1 MNDGLKVSGVIAGGV
16 FMIGCCVAL
25 SVGSVVVLGVISG
38 LWAWLGGLDL
48 ALSAGVAL
56 VVAIVA
62 YGVLRGKKR
71 NARTPQAEAT
81 ADTTDP
87 AT

>member
-1 MNDGLKVSGVIAGGV
+1 MNEGRKISVIAAGGAA
-16 FMIGCCVAL
+16 MIACCVAL
-25 SVGSVVVLGVISG
+25 SVGSAVVLGAIGG
-38 LWAWLGGLDL
+38 LWAWLGGLDP
-48 ALSAGVAL
+48 AFGVGVAL

-62 YGVLRGKKR
+62 YGLLRGKKR
-71 NARTPQAEAT
+71 RARTPQAEAA